1 MAFKIVLTKA
11 ANGYSIEKDL
21 KIGFSIKHLFFG
33 GTVSLFR
40 MDIYG
45 ALSYLIYGIIITWL
59 GVGIFGLSDHLLD
72 MRVGAAIGASSVEVI
87 MDFVNAPL
95 MALLLANIEYQDLSV
110 GDSYLHLSIYG
121 AVVLISWVYLANKV
135 NLWRF
140 KSYLRKG
147 WKFDL
152 EGCEDL
158 FVKKQVA
165 TILIK
170 NNIHLDN

>member
-1 MAFKIVLTKA
+1 
-11 ANGYSIEKDL
+11 
-21 KIGFSIKHLFFG
+21 
-33 GTVSLFR
+33 

-152 EGCEDL
+152 
-158 FVKKQVA
+158 
-165 TILIK
+165 
-170 NNIHLDN
+170 